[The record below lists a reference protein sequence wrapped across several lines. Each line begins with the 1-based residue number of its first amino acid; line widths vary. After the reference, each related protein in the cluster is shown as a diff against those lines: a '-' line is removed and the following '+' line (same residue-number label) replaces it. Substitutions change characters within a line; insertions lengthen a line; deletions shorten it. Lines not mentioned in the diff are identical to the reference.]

1 MPLTRERAEQI
12 FKLVLKYSTADE
24 TEAMLGSTAF
34 SLTRFANNTIHQNV
48 LEESSYLSVRAV
60 SGQRTARASSNRF
73 DEPSIRQ
80 LAEAALDLARTQPP
94 DPDLLPMRGPQTYRV
109 VNRSYGE
116 TAELAPMARAETVK
130 KVIARAEKDQLTAAG
145 IFSSGA
151 SAFGL
156 FNSRGLASFH
166 EETVSEF
173 SVTMLGPTSS
183 GWAKRTSP
191 YAMELDPEALADR
204 AARKALESVNP
215 QEIEPGR
222 ATVILEP
229 AAVLDLLGFVA

>member
-80 LAEAALDLARTQPP
+80 LAEAAL
-94 DPDLLPMRGPQTYRV
+94 
-109 VNRSYGE
+109 
-116 TAELAPMARAETVK
+116 K
-130 KVIARAEKDQLTAAG
+130 
-145 IFSSGA
+145 
-151 SAFGL
+151 
-156 FNSRGLASFH
+156 
-166 EETVSEF
+166 
-173 SVTMLGPTSS
+173 
-183 GWAKRTSP
+183 
-191 YAMELDPEALADR
+191 ALAG
-204 AARKALESVNP
+204 
-215 QEIEPGR
+215 Q
-222 ATVILEP
+222 
-229 AAVLDLLGFVA
+229 